1 MDEVL
6 TASAP
11 MRALLRSTAPRQRQH
26 MHPRAPS
33 PDRRPRRRPF
43 PPTTDHH
50 HHPPPPPVHKQNPN
64 WNHTPTTSGWLSET
78 ETSCGSYGGAGG
90 RPRHGLRLTNAM
102 VPQSMRLRHARPR
115 FPCPRHSAR
124 TQPHAATS
132 RTSRMCLRWRGR
144 VESSRSTNDA
154 NSAKSGTSRN
164 TDLPCMP
171 VARIRHYRR
180 HHHHR
185 HRHHRNHHHHH
196 EQFCWFTAR

>member
-90 RPRHGLRLTNAM
+90 ARGMASDWRTRWCPNPCGYVTH
-102 VPQSMRLRHARPR
+102 VPASHVRGTALER
-115 FPCPRHSAR
+115 S
-124 TQPHAATS
+124 PHAATS

-154 NSAKSGTSRN
+154 NSAKSGTSRS
-164 TDLPCMP
+164 TDLPCVP

-185 HRHHRNHHHHH
+185 HRHHRNHHHH